1 AATESFVS
9 EITSDKSKLDRISIS
24 SNDESV
30 QRQLGV
36 LSYESDDI
44 SESGIVFDL
53 SSISKLP
60 WESKK
65 IETNTIVSNSFED
78 EIAALNNSLKDN
90 LNNSSLETNNESNI
104 FSSNI

>member
-1 AATESFVS
+1 FSLLILLPNTMDLKALKFSKYQSEVIELSDTDDELIAVAATESFVS

-44 SESGIVFDL
+44 SESGSVFDL

-60 WESKK
+60 S
-65 IETNTIVSNSFED
+65 
-78 EIAALNNSLKDN
+78 
-90 LNNSSLETNNESNI
+90 
-104 FSSNI
+104 